1 MRLGGKQVLDG
12 LDTGLFTDINGGI
25 QPGNVVEFSGQE
37 GSGKTEMLLHLIA
50 NCILPKS
57 WKDLKLNGRSVGV
70 VFVDTDYH
78 FQLLRLV
85 TIMEHRILNAIK
97 ETHAGVSVGSM
108 TSRCSGIE
116 PALTPEK
123 TAEIEPRVS
132 VENNKTNH
140 LKQTPGVDSLHYP
153 EKYSD
158 YESFIK
164 SCLGLL
170 FIVHCNSSIELLATV
185 LSLENLLAAKPEV
198 GVFMIDS
205 LSSFYWL
212 DRCSGGESLSHQESN
227 QRKLVDILR
236 KYVQQ
241 YHVVLIAAKQSIFVN
256 TEKATTREHL
266 CQAWQRLV
274 NYRYEFD
281 RNSAQN
287 GIGLI
292 HSVHR
297 MYPLS
302 RRHQRFYIKESG
314 IEFVR

>member
-1 MRLGGKQVLDG
+1 MRLGAKQVLDG
-12 LDTGLFTDINGGI
+12 LDTDLFADINGGI

-97 ETHAGVSVGSM
+97 ETHAGVSV
-108 TSRCSGIE
+108 
-116 PALTPEK
+116 
-123 TAEIEPRVS
+123 
-132 VENNKTNH
+132 ENNKTNH
-140 LKQTPGVDSLHYP
+140 LKQTPGVDSLNYP

-274 NYRYEFD
+274 NYR
-281 RNSAQN
+281 
-287 GIGLI
+287 
-292 HSVHR
+292 
-297 MYPLS
+297 
-302 RRHQRFYIKESG
+302 
-314 IEFVR
+314 